1 MPRGESRD
9 PQDLIAEVD
18 QHIARLRARKGLLV
32 AREKQKGQR
41 KDERRARAAGEA
53 LRRAYGSWDAPELRD
68 WIERFLISDRE
79 RADFELGPLDKVEKE
94 RRLAGIR
101 EREAHWESSSPEK
114 APSVTAH

>member
-1 MPRGESRD
+1 MPRGESRA
-9 PQDLIAEVD
+9 PQDLIAEVN
-18 QHIARLRARKGLLV
+18 QQIARLRARKGLLV

-68 WIERFLISDRE
+68 WIEPFLVSDRE

-94 RRLAGIR
+94 RRLASIR
-101 EREAHWESSSPEK
+101 KREARWESSSPEK
-114 APSVTAH
+114 APSVTGH

>member
-1 MPRGESRD
+1 MPRGVSAD
-9 PQDLIAEVD
+9 PEDRVAELN
-18 QHIARLRARKGLLV
+18 QQIARLQARKGLLV

-68 WIERFLISDRE
+68 WIEPFLVSDRE

-94 RRLAGIR
+94 RRLALIR
-101 EREAHWESSSPEK
+101 KREARWESSSPEK
-114 APSVTAH
+114 APSVTGH